1 MRFLFDFLRALRAS
15 AVQSPSPASQQSLKT
30 LNPQM
35 ADGNLGPGER
45 RKRLAFGAVALA
57 GAVGLAV
64 AGVTSTVVQRIL
76 LFVLFWLAALGLFQ
90 AKEKT

>member
-1 MRFLFDFLRALRAS
+1 
-15 AVQSPSPASQQSLKT
+15 VKT
-30 LNPQM
+30 LVSALVDGVDLAQNRRV

-45 RKRLAFGAVALA
+45 RKRLILGVAALIGALGWVFTGATGAVY
-57 GAVGLAV
+57 
-64 AGVTSTVVQRIL
+64 QRIL

>member
-1 MRFLFDFLRALRAS
+1 
-15 AVQSPSPASQQSLKT
+15 
-30 LNPQM
+30 M

-57 GAVGLAV
+57 GAAGLAF
-64 AGVTSTVVQRIL
+64 AGVTNTVFQRIV
-76 LFVLFWLAALGLFQ
+76 LFVLFWIAALGLFQ